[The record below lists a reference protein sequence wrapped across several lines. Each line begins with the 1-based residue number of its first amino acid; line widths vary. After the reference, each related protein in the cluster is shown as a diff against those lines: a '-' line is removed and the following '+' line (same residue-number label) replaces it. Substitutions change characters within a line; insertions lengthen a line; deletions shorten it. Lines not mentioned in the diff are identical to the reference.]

1 MTVLPELERAL
12 TGAVERASNGAS
24 RRPRRRRAKPAV
36 LLGVVAAMA
45 SATAVAAA
53 TGALPGA
60 FAPQAERAL
69 PLLDGSG
76 SRTLAHYRGQTLV
89 VTFFASWCSPCR
101 EQAHVVERAG
111 VALRAAGAGTALLI
125 NFEDAPEFAS
135 AFVAHEGLDLPVL
148 RDDDGSVADAY
159 GVDAIPY
166 TFVVDPAGRV
176 VAVSRG
182 LQGDAALQADIAKAT
197 G

>member
-12 TGAVERASNGAS
+12 TSAIERASNET
-24 RRPRRRRAKPAV
+24 PRRLRRHRTRPAV
-36 LLGVVAAMA
+36 VLGVVAAMA

-60 FAPQAERAL
+60 FAPQADRAL

-76 SRTLAHYRGQTLV
+76 RQTLAHYRGQTVV

-101 EQAHVVERAG
+101 EQVHVVDRAG
-111 VALRAAGAGTALLI
+111 AALRAAGAGTALLI
-125 NFEDAPEFAS
+125 NFMDAPEHAS
-135 AFVAHEGLDLPVL
+135 AFVAREGLELPVL
-148 RDDDGSVADAY
+148 RDEDGSVAEAY
-159 GVDAIPY
+159 GVHGIPF
-166 TFVVDPAGRV
+166 TFVVNPAGRV
-176 VAVSRG
+176 VAVARG
-182 LQGDAALQADIAKAT
+182 LQTDAALQADIEKAA